1 MPKKKSKGEEE
12 LSKVRE
18 KEKKEKMYAHN
29 ALGNRNFK
37 SLDDMNSAADAA
49 RRHYR
54 NTHKNEASIFEQIE
68 FI

>member
-1 MPKKKSKGEEE
+1 
-12 LSKVRE
+12 
-18 KEKKEKMYAHN
+18 MYAHN
-29 ALGNRNFK
+29 TLGNRTFK

-54 NTHKNEASIFEQIE
+54 RTHKNEASIFEQIE